1 MLGLQAVEE
10 ELHRAATEPSD
21 GVGVTS
27 MLKTREEAC
36 TSEYK
41 RRVRTLCANLRGNAS
56 LRQRPLLD
64 NNSMML
70 LRGWVG
76 AWGSGCCEVRSPKLL
91 CSVC

>member
-1 MLGLQAVEE
+1 
-10 ELHRAATEPSD
+10 
-21 GVGVTS
+21 

-76 AWGSGCCEVRSPKLL
+76 GWGSGCCEVRSPKLL